1 MQIGRIRSGVIFIS
15 AGIVFLLNNL
25 GYVPWAVWLRIL
37 SFWPVILIAIGI
49 EKIFGKTRLSFL
61 TILSPILFMAA
72 ILGPAYFSAGYGE
85 KMEWGKAHRA
95 PNLYEWS
102 KDQDTSLVKITTIVE
117 VRAGNLEISSDTEKL
132 ILAKLDYWKRKPIT
146 TYEYSSS
153 DRSVEIEIKDE
164 ERQWRGWFW
173 SGWGEKD
180 WTIALTNK
188 IPLDLEVYARAS
200 EGELNLSD
208 LRLTNLKLD
217 LKAANFNLTLGNL
230 VDQLNGKVNSDA
242 SQLELLIPEDMGL
255 KIENHS
261 KLTSTSFSDISIL
274 KYDHIYQ
281 TSNFDQASKKI
292 ILSLDGSVTRL
303 VVRSY
308 QKSESI

>member
-1 MQIGRIRSGVIFIS
+1 MRIGRIRSGVILIS
-15 AGIVFLLNNL
+15 LGIVLLLNNL

-61 TILSPILFMAA
+61 TILSPLLFMAA

-85 KMEWGKAHRA
+85 RWEWGKAHRA
-95 PNLYEWS
+95 PNLYEWN
-102 KDQDTSLVKITTIVE
+102 KDLDTSLVKVTAVVE
-117 VRAGNLEISSDTEKL
+117 VRAGNLEISSDAEKL
-132 ILAKLDYWKRKPIT
+132 ISAKLDYWKRKPIT

-153 DRSVEIEIKDE
+153 DNSAQIEIKDE

-180 WTIALTNK
+180 WTIALTDK

-217 LKAANFNLTLGNL
+217 LKAANFNVRLGDL
-230 VDQLNGKVNSDA
+230 VDQLDGKVESDA

-261 KLTSTSFSDISIL
+261 KLTSTSFHDLSIL
-274 KYDHIYQ
+274 KYDDIYQ
-281 TSNFDQASKKI
+281 TANFDHASKRI
-292 ILSLDGSVTRL
+292 NLSLEGSVTRL
-303 VVRSY
+303 VVKSY